1 MFLRHFFKE
10 VRGPSELGLR
20 VMKKFI
26 FLSLLLFLIV
36 QGTGCTSMYVYEKAR
51 GTPPARDD
59 AQPAYYS
66 LLPLTVPLDVALVA
80 LYLYA
85 EGHGSY
91 SPGCSPSSGG
101 GGLKVTRP

>member
-1 MFLRHFFKE
+1 
-10 VRGPSELGLR
+10 
-20 VMKKFI
+20 MKKLI
-26 FLSLLLFLIV
+26 FCSLLLCLCLH
-36 QGTGCTSMYVYEKAR
+36 GTGCTSMYIYEKAR

-66 LLPLTVPLDVALVA
+66 LLPLTVSLDVALSL

-85 EGHGSY
+85 EGQSY
-91 SPGCSPSSGG
+91 GYGCSPTSGG